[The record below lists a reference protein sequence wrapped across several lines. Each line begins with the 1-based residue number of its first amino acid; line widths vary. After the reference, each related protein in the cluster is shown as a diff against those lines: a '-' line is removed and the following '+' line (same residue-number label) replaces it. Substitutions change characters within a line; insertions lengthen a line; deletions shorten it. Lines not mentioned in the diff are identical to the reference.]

1 MTFLR
6 KVWVVAGFLFA
17 GTPVSAAP
25 PTLPGPPLA
34 EGQPAPA
41 FTYHLLDGRQLPP
54 SALRGHPYLLYVV
67 ATWCG
72 SCLIS
77 TKVIGRHVDFLRQH
91 DVQVV
96 EMRLFEDLGAPGIG
110 LKKFQKVVGPNATSP
125 IWHWGELTKTQTAAL
140 DPDGAPSIYYL
151 VDANGT
157 IVMTYSDPKT
167 TWDWI
172 ERFVTTGAKPS

>member
-1 MTFLR
+1 MTLLR
-6 KVWVVAGFLFA
+6 KVSLAAGFLFA
-17 GTPVSAAP
+17 GTLVTGAP
-25 PTLPGPPLA
+25 PALPAQSLA

-54 SALRGHPYLLYVV
+54 SALRGHPYLLYIV

-77 TKVIGRHVDFLRQH
+77 TKVIGRHVDFMRQH
-91 DVQVV
+91 GVQVV

-110 LKKFQKVVGPNATSP
+110 LPKFQKIVGANAKSP
-125 IWHWGELTKTQTAAL
+125 IWHWGELTKAQTAAL
-140 DPDGAPSIYYL
+140 DPGGEPSIYYL
-151 VDANGT
+151 VDASGT

-172 ERFVTTGAKPS
+172 ERFLTTGTKP